1 MNPIVPRCACHRC
14 DRPVAPHGLY
24 DHEETCVCAA
34 CQQVC
39 WGDYDCDTH
48 TMDWRTRALVAEGVL
63 AGRPDTAISTAM
75 VQIEVRLGQMAA
87 MDEVPEIIA
96 LVRRILAA
104 DLVAALRRR

>member
-1 MNPIVPRCACHRC
+1 
-14 DRPVAPHGLY
+14 
-24 DHEETCVCAA
+24 
-34 CQQVC
+34 
-39 WGDYDCDTH
+39 
-48 TMDWRTRALVAEGVL
+48 
-63 AGRPDTAISTAM
+63 M